1 MIDLTAV
8 HKLIWDK
15 LSKLSCN
22 IYDYVP
28 YGLLDF
34 PYAYV
39 GGFYT
44 KEDNTKNTE
53 GISCELYI
61 NIISAYRGRKE
72 ILELMNQVNNI
83 MSQDFSNDKY
93 TIFIKQGRH
102 AISQEK
108 DEVGW
113 GKNDNNVFYHA
124 VLVFDIEIKKN
135 NNNQ

>member
-8 HKLIWDK
+8 YKLIWEK

-61 NIISAYRGRKE
+61 NIISAYKGRKE
-72 ILELMNQVNNI
+72 ILELMNQVNEI
-83 MSQDFSNDKY
+83 MNQDFSDEEY

-124 VLVFDIEIKKN
+124 VLVFDIEIKKK
-135 NNNQ
+135 QK

>member
-8 HKLIWDK
+8 YKLIWDK

-28 YGLLDF
+28 YGQLDF
-34 PYAYV
+34 PFAYV

-44 KEDNTKNTE
+44 KEDNTKNTD

-61 NIISAYRGRKE
+61 NVISAYRGRKE
-72 ILELMNQVNNI
+72 TLELMNQVNDI
-83 MSQDFSNDKY
+83 MSQDFSNNEY

-124 VLVFDIEIKKN
+124 VLVFDIEIKKK
-135 NNNQ
+135 QK

>member
-8 HKLIWDK
+8 YKLIWDK

-61 NIISAYRGRKE
+61 NIISAYKGRKE

-83 MSQDFSNDKY
+83 MDQDISSDEY
-93 TIFIKQGRH
+93 TVFIKQGRH

-124 VLVFDIEIKKN
+124 VLVFDIKIHKN
-135 NNNQ
+135 KIL

>member
-8 HKLIWDK
+8 YKLIWDK

-44 KEDNTKNTE
+44 KEDNTKNTD
-53 GISCELYI
+53 GISCELYV
-61 NIISAYRGRKE
+61 NTISAYRGRKE
-72 ILELMNQVNNI
+72 TLELMNQVNEI
-83 MSQDFSNDKY
+83 MSQDFSNDEY

-102 AISQEK
+102 AIAQEK

-113 GKNDNNVFYHA
+113 GKNDNNVFFHA
-124 VLVFDIEIKKN
+124 VLVFDIEVKKK
-135 NNNQ
+135 QKK

>member
-8 HKLIWDK
+8 YKLIWDK

-34 PYAYV
+34 PFAYV

-83 MSQDFSNDKY
+83 MNQDFSNDEY

-102 AISQEK
+102 AIAQEK

-124 VLVFDIEIKKN
+124 VLVFDIDVHKK
-135 NNNQ
+135 QK

>member
-8 HKLIWDK
+8 YKLIWDK

-28 YGLLDF
+28 YGQLNF
-34 PYAYV
+34 PFAYV

-44 KEDNTKNTE
+44 KDDNTKNTE

-72 ILELMNQVNNI
+72 VLELMDQVNNI
-83 MSQDFSNDKY
+83 MSQDFSNDEY

-113 GKNDNNVFYHA
+113 GKNDNNIFYHA
-124 VLVFDIEIKKN
+124 VLVFDIEVKKN
-135 NNNQ
+135 KIL

>member
-8 HKLIWDK
+8 YKLIWDK

-102 AISQEK
+102 AIAQEK

-113 GKNDNNVFYHA
+113 GKNDNNAFFHA
-124 VLVFDIEIKKN
+124 VLVFDIDVKKK
-135 NNNQ
+135 QK

>member
-8 HKLIWDK
+8 YKLIWDK

-28 YGLLDF
+28 YGQLDF
-34 PYAYV
+34 PFAYV

-61 NIISAYRGRKE
+61 NVISAYRGRKE
-72 ILELMNQVNNI
+72 TLELMNQVNDI
-83 MSQDFSNDKY
+83 MSQDFSNNEY

-124 VLVFDIEIKKN
+124 VLVFDIEIKKK
-135 NNNQ
+135 QK